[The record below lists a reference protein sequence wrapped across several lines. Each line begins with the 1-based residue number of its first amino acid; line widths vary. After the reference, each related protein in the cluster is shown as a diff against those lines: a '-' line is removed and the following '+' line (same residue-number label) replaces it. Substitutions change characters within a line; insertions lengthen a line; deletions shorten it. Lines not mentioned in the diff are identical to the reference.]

1 MLCVFAGGETS
12 ACKPSSVRLAPSF
25 SFNAA
30 DVQMAAQTP
39 HSHPPFSDGHQPSAD
54 PPAPVLPYGPQAPQL
69 NTTQV
74 PCARPRYRSTYI
86 CGVNLKN
93 SATL

>member
-1 MLCVFAGGETS
+1 MCGFIGGETS

-39 HSHPPFSDGHQPSAD
+39 HSHPPFSDGHQASAD
-54 PPAPVLPYGPQAPQL
+54 APAAVLPYGPQAPQL

-74 PCARPRYRSTYI
+74 HRHRPLL
-86 CGVNLKN
+86 C
-93 SATL
+93 